1 MKTWRKDN
9 LKSFSAAAA
18 SGGAVS
24 LFHVVGITPE
34 APTLEAAFQGT
45 TDYETIKITPD
56 RMREMRRRLNTG
68 DKEQVDMVLTGC
80 PHLSVDEIG
89 QIAKEIEGK
98 KVCEGTDF
106 WIQTS
111 HPIYELAK
119 MAGYVDVLEA
129 AGAVLV
135 RDSCLM
141 EMEYN
146 GMWTGKHFVTNS
158 GKAAQYAP
166 AINSVKI
173 TMADLKG
180 CVKAAVTGKVPE
192 EV

>member
-1 MKTWRKDN
+1 MK
-9 LKSFSAAAA
+9 
-18 SGGAVS
+18 V
-24 LFHVVGITPE
+24 
-34 APTLEAAFQGT
+34 
-45 TDYETIKITPD
+45 
-56 RMREMRRRLNTG
+56 
-68 DKEQVDMVLTGC
+68 
-80 PHLSVDEIG
+80 
-89 QIAKEIEGK
+89 
-98 KVCEGTDF
+98 
-106 WIQTS
+106 
-111 HPIYELAK
+111 ELAK

>member
-1 MKTWRKDN
+1 
-9 LKSFSAAAA
+9 
-18 SGGAVS
+18 
-24 LFHVVGITPE
+24 
-34 APTLEAAFQGT
+34 
-45 TDYETIKITPD
+45 
-56 RMREMRRRLNTG
+56 
-68 DKEQVDMVLTGC
+68 
-80 PHLSVDEIG
+80 
-89 QIAKEIEGK
+89 
-98 KVCEGTDF
+98 
-106 WIQTS
+106 
-111 HPIYELAK
+111 
-119 MAGYVDVLEA
+119 
-129 AGAVLV
+129 
-135 RDSCLM
+135 M